1 MSVGSILRRLSR
13 RLVPRPA
20 TERACETSKQP
31 HCQVLFVNGCD
42 LPTLHRYRVEHQR
55 EQLEMLGVSTDEVH
69 YCSVRPEDADRA
81 DVFVIYRCP
90 ITDGVSSFIER
101 LHTQGKMIYFD
112 VDDLVTDT
120 RYTDSLPVVR
130 SMAQEDRAIFN
141 DGVERNGRTLALCD
155 GAIVTTERLAKELGR
170 VAPRVF
176 INRNVAS
183 REMVRNS
190 MLVHTLDKGGRDD
203 VLIGYF
209 SGSMTHNSDF
219 AQALPAI
226 LSVLDER
233 SNVCL
238 KVVGD
243 LGIPDVLTPYA
254 DRIVRS
260 EKVSWEELPALIA
273 SVDINLAPLEPTLFN
288 EAKSEN
294 KWTEAALV
302 KVPTVAS
309 NFGAFSDVIEDGEN
323 GFLCSTTEDWVD
335 ALILLIDD
343 PSLRKRVGEAAY
355 RSCLLGHTTARTGFP
370 LAHLLCGTQTDIE
383 HMVPGD
389 EELQSEWVD
398 AHLLSRGVS
407 RRALSYDP
415 EPWQAIQLDSRLE
428 EVSRAKEGCQR
439 VLAFVYERNCGD
451 SATFRYFAYNLIE
464 RLRESTCWT
473 AVHLF
478 VDELKHVEGRID
490 DFDVLILVRCRIR
503 PELVSLAKAAKA
515 RSIPIAYLIDDNAIG
530 AETAPRIIEAMA
542 SDPNSEFEQSFW
554 RGATTRF
561 DLASQLAD
569 ALIVPNDYF
578 AQHLRAWTDKP
589 VLVIHSSLN
598 DEQVQLAQE
607 IANLSDGDFSDG
619 RFLVGYFSGTSSHQ
633 EDFGI
638 VEPALLSFLS
648 QHDDTQ
654 LLIGGCF
661 RLSESLYK
669 LYLSGRVTV
678 MPKVDYCTLQYLQAS
693 VDVVLAPL
701 IIDSFTNCKSALKVF
716 EAGIVGTPA
725 CASPSFSYREAIEP
739 GVTGFICSS
748 ESEWL
753 DALDYLYSNRTAR
766 LKMRESAR
774 SFAREHYYGKAIT
787 MEVEGAAYA
796 VSNCTVMPIPDRVLD
811 IMSGTH
817 VNDWDDPF
825 EVNPLFA

>member
-1 MSVGSILRRLSR
+1 MSAGSILRRLVR
-13 RLVPRPA
+13 RLVSRSA
-20 TERACETSKQP
+20 AEQDHETNEQL

-55 EQLEMLGVSTDEVH
+55 EQLEMLGISTDEVH

-101 LHTQGKMIYFD
+101 LHSQGKKIYFD

-120 RYTDSLPVVR
+120 RYTDSLPIVQAM
-130 SMAQEDRAIFN
+130 SQEDRAIFN

-170 VAPRVF
+170 VVPRVF

-183 REMVRNS
+183 KQMVQNS
-190 MLVHTLDKGGRDD
+190 ILVPILDKESRDE

-219 AQALPAI
+219 SQALPAI

-243 LGIPDVLTPYA
+243 LSIPEELAPYA

-260 EKVSWEELPALIA
+260 EKVGWEELPALIA

-309 NFGAFSDVIEDGEN
+309 DFGAFSDVIEDGEN

-335 ALILLIDD
+335 ALISLIDN
-343 PSLRKRVGEAAY
+343 PSLRERVGESAY
-355 RSCLLGHTTARTGFP
+355 RSCLLGHTTTRTGFP

-383 HMVPGD
+383 HMVPRDG
-389 EELQSEWVD
+389 ELQGEWVD
-398 AHLLSRGVS
+398 AHLLSRGIS
-407 RRALSYDP
+407 RRALSYSP

-428 EVSRAKEGCQR
+428 KVSRAKEDGQR

-451 SATFRYFAYNLIE
+451 SATFRYFAYNLTE
-464 RLRESTCWT
+464 RLHESRCWT
-473 AVHLF
+473 AVYLF
-478 VDELKHVEGRID
+478 VDELKRIERRID
-490 DFDVLILVRCRIR
+490 DFDEFVLIRCRIR
-503 PELVSLAKAAKA
+503 PELLSLAKNSKA
-515 RSIPIAYLIDDNAIG
+515 HSIPIAYLIDDNAVG
-530 AETAPRIIEAMA
+530 AETAPRIVEAMA
-542 SDPNSEFEQSFW
+542 SNPNSKFEQSFW
-554 RGATTRF
+554 RGTTTRF
-561 DLASQLAD
+561 DLAAQLTD
-569 ALIVPNDYF
+569 AFIVPNDYF
-578 AQHLRAWTDKP
+578 AHHLMARTEKP

-607 IANLSDGDFSDG
+607 IASLTDGSFSGG
-619 RFLVGYFSGTSSHQ
+619 RFLIGYFSGTSSHQ
-633 EDFGI
+633 EDFRI
-638 VEPALLSFLS
+638 VEPALLSFLGK
-648 QHDDTQ
+648 HEDAQ
-654 LLIGGCF
+654 LLIGGSF
-661 RLSESLYK
+661 KLSESLYE

-701 IIDSFTNCKSALKVF
+701 VIDSFTNCKSALKVF

-725 CASPSFSYREAIEP
+725 CASPSFSYCEAIEP

-748 ESEWL
+748 ENEWL
-753 DALDYLYSNRTAR
+753 DALDYLYSNRAAR
-766 LKMRESAR
+766 LEMKERAR
-774 SFAREHYYGKAIT
+774 SFAREHYYGETIT
-787 MEVEGAAYA
+787 REVESTAHA
-796 VSNCTVMPIPDRVLD
+796 VSVCAVAPIPDSVLD
-811 IMSGTH
+811 VMSRTH
-817 VNDWDDPF
+817 AKDWDDPF

>member
-1 MSVGSILRRLSR
+1 MSAGSILRRLVR
-13 RLVPRPA
+13 RLVPWPA
-20 TERACETSKQP
+20 TERDRETSAQP

-55 EQLEMLGVSTDEVH
+55 EQLEMLGISTDEVH
-69 YCSVRPEDADRA
+69 YCSVRPEYADRA

-90 ITDGVSSFIER
+90 ITDDVSSFIER
-101 LHTQGKMIYFD
+101 LHSLGKKIYFD

-120 RYTDSLPVVR
+120 RYTDSLPVVQA
-130 SMAQEDRAIFN
+130 MTQEDRTIFN

-155 GAIVTTERLAKELGR
+155 GAIVTTGRLARELGR
-170 VAPRVF
+170 VVPRVF

-190 MLVHTLDKGGRDD
+190 MLVPTLDKGGRDE

-233 SNVCL
+233 PNVYL

-243 LGIPDVLTPYA
+243 LGIPEELAPYA

-309 NFGAFSDVIEDGEN
+309 NFGAFSDVIEDGKN
-323 GFLCSTTEDWVD
+323 GFLCSTTEDWID
-335 ALILLIDD
+335 ALISLIDD
-343 PSLRKRVGEAAY
+343 PSLRERIGEAAY
-355 RSCLLGHTTARTGFP
+355 RSCLLGHTTTRTGFP

-389 EELQSEWVD
+389 GKLQGEWVD
-398 AHLLSRGVS
+398 AHLLSRGIS

-428 EVSRAKEGCQR
+428 EVSRAKEDGQR
-439 VLAFVYERNCGD
+439 ALAFVYERNCGD

-478 VDELKHVEGRID
+478 VDELKHVEGHID
-490 DFDVLILVRCRIR
+490 DFDVLVLIRCRIR
-503 PELVSLAKAAKA
+503 PELVSLAQAAKA
-515 RSIPIAYLIDDNAIG
+515 RSIPVAYLIDDNAIG

-561 DLASQLAD
+561 DLASQLTD
-569 ALIVPNDYF
+569 AFIVPNDYF
-578 AQHLRAWTDKP
+578 AQHLMTQTKKP

-598 DEQVQLAQE
+598 DEQVRLAQE
-607 IANLSDGDFSDG
+607 IARPSDNGHSQG
-619 RFLVGYFSGTSSHQ
+619 RFVIGYFSGTSSHQ
-633 EDFGI
+633 EDFRI
-638 VEPALLSFLS
+638 VEPALLSFLG
-648 QHDDTQ
+648 QHDDAQ
-654 LLIGGCF
+654 LLIGGSF
-661 RLSESLYK
+661 RLSKSLYE

-701 IIDSFTNCKSALKVF
+701 VIDSFTNCKSALKVF

-739 GVTGFICSS
+739 GVTGFICGSG
-748 ESEWL
+748 SEWL
-753 DALDYLYSNRTAR
+753 DALNYLYTNRAAL
-766 LKMRESAR
+766 LKMKERAR
-774 SFAREHYYGKAIT
+774 SFAREHYYGDAIKR
-787 MEVEGAAYA
+787 EVESAAHA
-796 VSNCTVMPIPDRVLD
+796 VSTCAVVPIPGSVLD
-811 IMSGTH
+811 VMGRTH
-817 VNDWDDPF
+817 AKDWDDPF

>member
-1 MSVGSILRRLSR
+1 MSAGSILRRLVR

-20 TERACETSKQP
+20 AEHHRETSEQP

-55 EQLEMLGVSTDEVH
+55 EQLEMLGIGTDEVH

-101 LHTQGKMIYFD
+101 LHSQGKKIYFD

-120 RYTDSLPVVR
+120 RYTDSLSVVQA
-130 SMAQEDRAIFN
+130 MTPEDRAIFN

-170 VAPRVF
+170 VVPRVF
-176 INRNVAS
+176 VNRNVAS

-190 MLVHTLDKGGRDD
+190 TLVPASDRGGRDE

-226 LSVLDER
+226 LSVLNER
-233 SNVCL
+233 PNVCL

-243 LGIPDVLTPYA
+243 LGIPEELAPYA

-309 NFGAFSDVIEDGEN
+309 DFGAFSDVIEDGEN
-323 GFLCSTTEDWVD
+323 GFLCSITEDWVD
-335 ALILLIDD
+335 ALTSLIDD
-343 PSLRKRVGEAAY
+343 PSLRERVGEAAY

-370 LAHLLCGTQTDIE
+370 LAHLLCETQTDIE
-383 HMVPGD
+383 HMVPGE

-398 AHLLSRGVS
+398 AHLLSRGIS

-415 EPWQAIQLDSRLE
+415 EPWQAVRLDSRLG
-428 EVSRAKEGCQR
+428 EVSCAKEDGQR

-464 RLRESTCWT
+464 RLRESKCWT

-478 VDELKHVEGRID
+478 VDELKLVDGRID
-490 DFDVLILVRCRIR
+490 DFDALVLIRCRIR
-503 PELVSLAKAAKA
+503 PELVSLARAAKA

-554 RGATTRF
+554 RGTTTRF

-569 ALIVPNDYF
+569 AFIVPNDYF
-578 AQHLRAWTDKP
+578 ARHLRDRTEKP

-598 DEQVQLAQE
+598 DEQVQLAEE
-607 IANLSDGDFSDG
+607 ITDASDNGCYGG
-619 RFLVGYFSGTSSHQ
+619 RFLVGYFSGTASHQ
-633 EDFGI
+633 EDFRI
-638 VEPALLSFLS
+638 VEPALLSFLG
-648 QHDDTQ
+648 QHDDAQ
-654 LLIGGCF
+654 LLIGGSF
-661 RLSESLYK
+661 RLSESLYE

-701 IIDSFTNCKSALKVF
+701 VIDSFTNCKSALKVF

-753 DALDYLYSNRTAR
+753 DALGYLYANRAAR
-766 LKMRESAR
+766 LEMRERAR
-774 SFAREHYYGKAIT
+774 SFAREHYYGDAIT
-787 MEVEGAAYA
+787 REVESAAHA
-796 VSNCTVMPIPDRVLD
+796 VSNCVVAPIPDSVLD
-811 IMSGTH
+811 VMSRTH
-817 VNDWDDPF
+817 AKDWDDPF